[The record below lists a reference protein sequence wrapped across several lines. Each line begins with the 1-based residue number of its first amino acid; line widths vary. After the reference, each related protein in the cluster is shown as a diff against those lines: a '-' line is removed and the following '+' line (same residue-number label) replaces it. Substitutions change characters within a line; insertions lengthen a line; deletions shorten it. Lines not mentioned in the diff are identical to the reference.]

1 MEEFIVIN
9 QIRLSRLDNG
19 RHFEY
24 HNHVYNLLHAADA
37 TKIGIPAE
45 KITAYKADLD
55 VEEEINR
62 ETQASLNTQR
72 MMKKDEERDDLLS
85 FIFNTIR
92 TNRLSPEQA
101 MATAADEL
109 NVVAKPYY
117 GIQKLGLDQESAFIN
132 GLLRDFQKT
141 DNAPYVTTLK
151 LTSALQKLE
160 TANAEF
166 RQIYDARS
174 ATRAD
179 NKLPQAKV
187 ARAKTDDMYEQIV
200 FILKAAYYYGIAPVE
215 RPLIVSIVNKMNQRM
230 EETINAFQKSLAQKK
245 AAKKPK
251 DPKDPKQPKDPK
263 KPEGGGGDDI
273 QIPSEPPKKPD
284 DAQQPTP
291 NPPGGRGGGDD
302 IQIPSEPPKKP
313 DGQ

>member
-1 MEEFIVIN
+1 MY
-9 QIRLSRLDNG
+9 D
-19 RHFEY
+19 
-24 HNHVYNLLHAADA
+24 LLHAADA

-45 KITAYKADLD
+45 KITTYKADLD

-72 MMKKDEERDDLLS
+72 MTKKDEERDDLLS

-101 MATAADEL
+101 IAAAADEL

-132 GLLRDFQKT
+132 GLLRDFRKT
-141 DNAPYVTTLK
+141 ENAPYVTTLK

-166 RQIYDARS
+166 RQVYDARS

-187 ARAKTDDMYEQIV
+187 ARAKTDAMYEQIV

-230 EETINAFQKSLAQKK
+230 EETTNAFQKSLAQKK
-245 AAKKPK
+245 AADKKPT
-251 DPKDPKQPKDPK
+251 DPKQPKTPKEPKQPKDPK
-263 KPEGGGGDDI
+263 TPEQPKEPKQPETPQPDPKPNPKPGGDGNPDI
-273 QIPSEPPKKPD
+273 TLPE
-284 DAQQPTP
+284 
-291 NPPGGRGGGDD
+291 
-302 IQIPSEPPKKP
+302 E
-313 DGQ
+313 

>member
-9 QIRLSRLDNG
+9 QIRMSRLDNG

-24 HNHVYNLLHAADA
+24 HNHVYDLLHAADA

-72 MMKKDEERDDLLS
+72 MTKKDEERDDLLS

-101 MATAADEL
+101 MATAAEVL

-132 GLLRDFQKT
+132 GLLRDFRKT
-141 DNAPYVTTLK
+141 ENAPHVTTLK

-187 ARAKTDDMYEQIV
+187 ARAKTDAMYEQIV

-230 EETINAFQKSLAQKK
+230 EETTNAFQKSLAQKR
-245 AAKKPK
+245 AADKKPT
-251 DPKDPKQPKDPK
+251 DPKQPKDPK
-263 KPEGGGGDDI
+263 DPKTPD
-273 QIPSEPPKKPD
+273 QPKEPK
-284 DAQQPTP
+284 
-291 NPPGGRGGGDD
+291 
-302 IQIPSEPPKKP
+302 
-313 DGQ
+313 